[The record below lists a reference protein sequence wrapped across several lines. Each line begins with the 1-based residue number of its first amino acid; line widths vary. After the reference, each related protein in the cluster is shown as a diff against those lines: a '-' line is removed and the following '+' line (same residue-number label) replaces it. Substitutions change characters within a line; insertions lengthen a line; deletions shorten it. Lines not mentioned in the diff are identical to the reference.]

1 MPSIPHITMST
12 PRKVLS
18 WCLFPITM
26 WYAVGVAF
34 RNFFFTIGLKKT
46 TAPHVTTIGIGNLT
60 CGGTGKTPHTEYLI
74 RLLQQQYRV
83 AYVSRGYRRS
93 SKGFMMCE
101 GEPDAALLGDE
112 AAMVARKFPGIIVAV
127 CEKRV
132 QAVNR
137 LMALPADQA
146 PQVILLDDAYQHR
159 YIKPSCNILLTD
171 YNHPFYKDHIL
182 PFGDLREF
190 RDGKDRA
197 NIIIVTKVPGSLNPI
212 VRHNIL
218 MDLGTQPY
226 QKIFFSSI
234 EFGTPYKALS
244 PRTEQQGDSTILQT
258 TDHFMVVTGV
268 VHPESLT
275 QYLKQYG
282 AVTERC
288 FGDHHV
294 FSILELQQLRKDFD
308 AIAAG
313 NKIIVTTEKDLA
325 RLTTQQRDELQGLP
339 LYVMPVSVKMQ
350 NSPDF
355 DFDAIILSH
364 VKENNFFLDKLA
376 TTKLSF

>member
-1 MPSIPHITMST
+1 
-12 PRKVLS
+12 
-18 WCLFPITM
+18 M

-46 TAPHVTTIGIGNLT
+46 TAPHVTTIGIGNLV
-60 CGGTGKTPHTEYLI
+60 CGGTGKTPHAEYLI

-93 SKGFMMCE
+93 SKGFVICD
-101 GEPDAALLGDE
+101 GEPDPVLLGDE
-112 AAMVARKFPGIIVAV
+112 AAMVARKYPGIIVAV

-132 QAVNR
+132 QAIHR
-137 LMALPADQA
+137 LLALPADRV

-171 YNHPFYKDHIL
+171 YSHPFYKDHIL

-190 RDGKDRA
+190 RNGKDRA
-197 NIIIVTKVPGSLNPI
+197 NIIIVTKVPGCLNPI
-212 VRHNIL
+212 VRHNML
-218 MDLGTQPY
+218 MDLNTQPY
-226 QKIFFSSI
+226 QKIFFSCM
-234 EFGTPYKALS
+234 EFGTPYSALA
-244 PRTEQQGDSTILQT
+244 PETGQQHNDTLLQT

-268 VHPESLT
+268 AHPESLT
-275 QYLKQYG
+275 LHLKQYG
-282 AVTERC
+282 TVTERH

-294 FSILELQQLRKDFD
+294 FSSLELQQLRGDFD
-308 AIAAG
+308 AIAAV

-325 RLTTQQRDELQGLP
+325 RLTAQQRNELQGLP
-339 LYVMPVSVKMQ
+339 LYAIPVRVKVLD
-350 NSPDF
+350 SPDF
-355 DFDAIILSH
+355 SFDSIILSH
-364 VKENNFFLDKLA
+364 VKENNFFLNKLA